1 MPGDP
6 GVQLPAR
13 RPFELRLYNTASRS
27 VETFEPLRPG
37 EARIY
42 TCGPT
47 VYAPQHVGNMRSQF
61 FADLVRRTLAASG
74 LEVTHVINITDVGHL
89 TDDASEG
96 QDKMEVAADRS
107 GTTAHEIADRYTEQ
121 WRRDRSRLNCL
132 EPTSLPQATAHIAEQ
147 IEMIRQIEAQGLT
160 YRLDDGI
167 YFDTARWPQYPEFA
181 RLHLERDTTT
191 GRIENLADKRQPADF
206 ALWKFS
212 APGVKRQQ
220 EWDSPWGVGFPGWHI
235 ECSAMATK
243 YLGERFDIHTGGV
256 DHIKVHHTNEIA
268 QSESA
273 LGVHPWVRYWLHHEF
288 LNLGAVKMSK
298 SEGTTITLDD
308 LAETGIEPLDFRYFL
323 LQAHYRSHQDLTPSA
338 LKAARTSY
346 RRLKSLALAARG
358 DDSEPDVTRAEPY
371 RAQFWAAIADDL
383 ATPRALAVVWSV
395 LRSTELSGADKWA
408 LLVDFD
414 VVLGLSI
421 ESSVKDES
429 EEDEIDSEVAS
440 LIEQRQAAR
449 MAKNYATADAI
460 RDELLKRGIMIED
473 TPEGPRWHPVDDSI
487 RT

>member
-6 GVQLPAR
+6 GVQLLPAR
-13 RPFELRLYNTASRS
+13 RPVDLRLYNTASRAI
-27 VETFEPLRPG
+27 ETFEPLTPG
-37 EARIY
+37 QAHIY

-61 FADLVRRTLAASG
+61 FADLVRRVLTASG

-89 TDDASEG
+89 TDDEDEG
-96 QDKMEVAADRS
+96 EDKIELAADRS
-107 GTTAHEIADRYTEQ
+107 GTTASEIAEQ

-132 EPTSLPQATAHIAEQ
+132 EPTYMPRATAHLAEQ
-147 IEMIRQIEAQGLT
+147 IEMIHEIEALGLT
-160 YRLDDGI
+160 YRLEDGI
-167 YFDTARWPQYPEFA
+167 YFDTAKWPRYTEFA
-181 RLHLERDTTT
+181 RLHLEHDATS
-191 GRIENLADKRQPADF
+191 GRIENLAEKHHPADF

-212 APGVKRQQ
+212 PVGVKRQQ

-243 YLGERFDIHTGGV
+243 YLGEGFDIHTGGV

-273 LGVHPWVRYWLHHEF
+273 LGVHPWVKCWLHHEF
-288 LNLGAVKMSK
+288 LNFKAVKMSK
-298 SEGTTITLDD
+298 SEGTTLTLSD

-323 LQAHYRSHQDLTPSA
+323 LQAHYRSQQELTPEA
-338 LKAARTSY
+338 LNAARKSY
-346 RRLKSLALAARG
+346 RRLKSLALAARA
-358 DDSEPDVTRAEPY
+358 DESEPNVHRVEPY
-371 RAQFWAAIADDL
+371 REQFWAAIADDL

-395 LRSTELSGADKWA
+395 LRSTDLSEADKWA

-421 ESSVKDES
+421 ESSTREALN
-429 EEDEIDSEVAS
+429 EDEIDPEVAS

-449 MAKNYATADAI
+449 MAKDYATADAI
-460 RDELLKRGIMIED
+460 RDELFKRGIAIED
-473 TPEGPRWHPVDDSI
+473 SPEGPRWYAVDDAV